1 AGARSY
7 EDWLDLPAGAV
18 STVPNGVTLTAAAP
32 ADPEEAARVRAELAL
47 PADAPLIV
55 GAFRLAVEKQPLL
68 FVETLRRV
76 AASRPDMYAAV
87 VGSGP

>member
-1 AGARSY
+1 
-7 EDWLDLPAGAV
+7 
-18 STVPNGVTLTAAAP
+18 
-32 ADPEEAARVRAELAL
+32 AL

-87 VGSGP
+87 VGSGPLQPVMEAAVAAAGLQDRVHLVGARPDVRSFLAAG